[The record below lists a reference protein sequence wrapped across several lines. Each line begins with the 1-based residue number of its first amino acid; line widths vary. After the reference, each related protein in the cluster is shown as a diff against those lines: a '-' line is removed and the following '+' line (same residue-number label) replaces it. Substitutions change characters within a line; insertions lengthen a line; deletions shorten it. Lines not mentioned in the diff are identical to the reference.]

1 MNAGRP
7 GGTIAKP
14 RARRDA
20 HWMKDE
26 LDERLAQARGGE
38 RPIALAELESLYT
51 SGCAEV
57 LELEADAVRT
67 QRRIAELRAQLRHVR
82 TAIEWLQE
90 QEAAT
95 ASDASAL

>member
-7 GGTIAKP
+7 GGTVVKP
-14 RARRDA
+14 RGQRDPA
-20 HWMKDE
+20 WIRDE
-26 LDERLAQARGGE
+26 LDKRLAHARDGE
-38 RPIALAELESLYT
+38 RPIALSELESLYT

-67 QRRIAELRAQLRHVR
+67 QRRIDELRAQLRHVR

-90 QEAAT
+90 QDAAT
-95 ASDASAL
+95 ASERAS